1 MFDSDEE
8 APFVVLTSP
17 VMNQVHN
24 LAAYIQVFLRD
35 TVYPEH
41 SD

>member
-24 LAAYIQVFLRD
+24 LAAYIYSMFSYH
-35 TVYPEH
+35 YPEL